1 MTRLGLLG
9 LVLLWGCVPGTG
21 ALPPELEQRLTA
33 EGIVHRADDQVF
45 RYTYYSRST
54 RGNRWEERDAS
65 IIITPR
71 TLLIHKN
78 GKVGLELTSVTR
90 KAVDISRNADR
101 LTVAAGSGQSRV
113 SWSFRP
119 PSDAEGW
126 TNAARAVLRA
136 DSVAPQGTATPG
148 GPADG
153 PR

>member
-1 MTRLGLLG
+1 MRRLGG
-9 LVLLWGCVPGTG
+9 LPVVLLLACVPGTG
-21 ALPPELEQRLTA
+21 ALPPELEQRFAA
-33 EGIVHRADDQVF
+33 EGIVRRADDQVF

-78 GKVGLELTSVTR
+78 GKIGLELTPATR
-90 KAVDISRNADR
+90 KEVDISRNADR

-119 PSDAEGW
+119 PADAEGW
-126 TNAARAVLRA
+126 ANDARAVLKA
-136 DSVAPQGTATPG
+136 GAMAP
-148 GPADG
+148 
-153 PR
+153 